1 MQQIVRSLRWNI
13 DKWFGPACRD
23 RIIVTRAQGARWG
36 ARYVCVREK
45 DSGNE
50 IALFLFRHMDGSWSV
65 FPPDRI
71 RPSFTVQLRESGDSD

>member
-23 RIIVTRAQGARWG
+23 RIIVTRAKGVTSA

-45 DSGNE
+45 DSDGE
-50 IALFLFRHMDGSWSV
+50 IALFLFRHMDGSWDV
-65 FPPDRI
+65 FPPDRL
-71 RPSFTVQLRESGDSD
+71 RPSFTLQLQESASSD